1 MTAAARILCAKFW
14 KDSEIPSVEKGESR
28 YWTLLKLKKKNLQL
42 FTSKREAERMK
53 VIFK

>member
-28 YWTLLKLKKKNLQL
+28 YWTLLKLKKKLTTFHLQTGSRKNESY
-42 FTSKREAERMK
+42 F
-53 VIFK
+53 